1 MLLEEL
7 RTQREAILAAARA
20 HGASRIRIF
29 GSVARSQETPT
40 SDVDFLV
47 GLPRGYDLFTQRMP
61 LAEQLAR
68 IAGRPVDLIPVHELN
83 RHLRSDILAEAIDL

>member
-1 MLLEEL
+1 MQLEEL
-7 RTQREAILAAARA
+7 RTHRDAILAAAQA
-20 HGASRIRIF
+20 CGARRIRIF
-29 GSVARSQETPT
+29 GSVARGKETPE

-47 GLPRGYDLFTQRMP
+47 DLPRGYDIFTQRMP

-68 IAGRPVDLIPVHELN
+68 IAGRSVDLIPEHELN

>member
-20 HGASRIRIF
+20 HGARRIRIF
-29 GSVARSQETPT
+29 GSVARGQETPT

-47 GLPRGYDLFTQRMP
+47 DLPRGYDLFTQRMP

-68 IAGRPVDLIPVHELN
+68 IAGRPVDLIPEHELN
-83 RHLRSDILAEAIDL
+83 RHLQSDILAEAIDL